1 MAIHFYEKS
10 HPISPGDCCV
20 GAVPENMNHC
30 FIMQCIQCKSPFC
43 ILVQEYIH
51 RITVMNN
58 NKKR

>member
-30 FIMQCIQCKSPFC
+30 YYAMHTVQKSFLC
-43 ILVQEYIH
+43 FGS
-51 RITVMNN
+51 RIYTQDNSYE
-58 NKKR
+58 